1 MPLVTVTVPRYVPAR
16 TMTALRP
23 RSPAFLIAAGMVA
36 IGASRVPSAPSLPLG
51 ATKTAFAATPST
63 PSQFSS
69 TNDLSAGSGAPGW
82 TEASVSAQSIPSGV
96 PSPSWSARSGS
107 GAGSGDGTGSGAG
120 VAAVCGCGV
129 ATGSVAEGGA
139 IVGSA
144 GAEATASRA
153 ETRQLLRS
161 LASLTF

>member
-51 ATKTAFAATPST
+51 ATNTAFAATPST

-69 TNDLSAGSGAPGW
+69 TNDLSAGSGTPGW
-82 TEASVSAQSIPSGV
+82 MEASSTAQSVASGV

-107 GAGSGDGTGSGAG
+107 GADSGDGTGAGTGLTAGGDCGA
-120 VAAVCGCGV
+120 
-129 ATGSVAEGGA
+129 ATGSAVEGGA

-144 GAEATASRA
+144 GADATARMA
-153 ETRQLLRS
+153 ETRQ
-161 LASLTF
+161 